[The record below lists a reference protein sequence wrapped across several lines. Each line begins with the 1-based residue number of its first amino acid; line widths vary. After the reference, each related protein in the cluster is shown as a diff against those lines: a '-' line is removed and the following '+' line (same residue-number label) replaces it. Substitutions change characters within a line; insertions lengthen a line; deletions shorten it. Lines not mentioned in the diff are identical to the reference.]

1 MSRNKDGTRRVSA
14 EQERFFRTAR
24 LAHVRIGRIKG
35 IDQTTAELMRELD
48 AAADG
53 AIQFNDWSEEGLTAL
68 LLVRPPLVV
77 GNVDGTADLH
87 WVANPETLLA
97 AQNHWPDD
105 KVITV
110 MALAS
115 QVSAKTRFLAVS
127 ASLFAACAPALSQ
140 QLHPATINRIW
151 QALIK
156 AGVNPLATTQKM
168 NLVRVLGCDPRK
180 LPAARNVKPKQGDE

>member
-1 MSRNKDGTRRVSA
+1 
-14 EQERFFRTAR
+14 
-24 LAHVRIGRIKG
+24 
-35 IDQTTAELMRELD
+35 MRELD

-68 LLVRPPLVV
+68 LLVRPPVVV

-97 AQNHWPDD
+97 AQNHWPDS
-105 KVITV
+105 KLITV
-110 MALAS
+110 IALAY
-115 QVSAKTRFLAVS
+115 QVSAKTRFQAVS

-151 QALIK
+151 LALIK
-156 AGVNPLATTQKM
+156 AEVNPLATTQKM

-180 LPAARNVKPKQGDE
+180 LPAARNVKPKQGDA